1 MGKSDRGGDEWQ
13 MVSSGR
19 GSSKDSLLLLED
31 RIKEGRETVWKL
43 GGGAHRDKAQSEN
56 VLCRCIMGLSC
67 GTQAW
72 RQQGTGN
79 VWNAQ

>member
-1 MGKSDRGGDEWQ
+1 
-13 MVSSGR
+13 MVRTLWVSLTMVGASGR

-31 RIKEGRETVWKL
+31 RIKEGRERVWEL
-43 GGGAHRDKAQSEN
+43 GGGAYRDTAQSEN
-56 VLCRCIMGLSC
+56 VLCRCIMGPNC

-72 RQQGTGN
+72 RQQRTGN